1 MSPATTKLD
10 TAPFETLLS
19 AERDRTTAARA
30 EVADERAGL
39 LAAASEGADAE
50 SDFSEDGGEG
60 STLTAELARL
70 EELLTQL
77 DGRLAEIDAA
87 LERIASA
94 TYGVCG
100 TCGGP
105 IGEARLEA
113 IPEATQCLSCKRT
126 PPWDRRGLR

>member
-10 TAPFETLLS
+10 TAPFADLLT
-19 AERDRTTAARA
+19 AERERATTARA
-30 EVADERAGL
+30 EVAAERAGL
-39 LAAASEGADAE
+39 LAAAGEGETE

-60 STLTAELARL
+60 STLTAEIARL
-70 EELLTQL
+70 EELMAQL

-87 LERIASA
+87 LERLASG
-94 TYGVCG
+94 TYGICA

-113 IPEATQCLSCKRT
+113 MPEATQCVTCKST
-126 PPWDRRGLR
+126 PPWARRGLH